1 MNNVLIYRHLTID
14 MFRLLLQSGMKMRP
28 APKIENNLNNF
39 IVRLSVCIDWLLDYI
54 DYICSLYSLTAR
66 L

>member
-1 MNNVLIYRHLTID
+1 

-28 APKIENNLNNF
+28 ASKIENNLNNF

-54 DYICSLYSLTAR
+54 DYICSLYGLTAR

>member
-1 MNNVLIYRHLTID
+1 

-39 IVRLSVCIDWLLDYI
+39 IVQLSVCIDWLLDYI
-54 DYICSLYSLTAR
+54 DHICSLYGLAAR

>member
-1 MNNVLIYRHLTID
+1 MNNVLIYRYLAID

-39 IVRLSVCIDWLLDYI
+39 IVRLSVCIDWLLNYI
-54 DYICSLYSLTAR
+54 DHICSLYGLAAR